1 MTERKAPAAPDQAA
15 PDQAASDEAAPDNAA
30 ANEMAAEPA
39 SPVCYAGEM
48 DAAYGGFLTD
58 AELAALL
65 AELRETARAGD
76 RVAIAVKL
84 ERALPRVRDDRIHA
98 ALKVLLDTSV
108 ADPAAW
114 DALIATLA

>member
-1 MTERKAPAAPDQAA
+1 MTERKAPAAPDEAA

-30 ANEMAAEPA
+30 ANETAAEPA

-58 AELAALL
+58 AELVALL
-65 AELRETARAGD
+65 AELRETARVGD
-76 RVAIAVKL
+76 RAAIAAKL
-84 ERALPRVRDDRIHA
+84 ARALPRVRDDRIHA
-98 ALKVLLDTSV
+98 ALKAMLD
-108 ADPAAW
+108 AREARLAAW